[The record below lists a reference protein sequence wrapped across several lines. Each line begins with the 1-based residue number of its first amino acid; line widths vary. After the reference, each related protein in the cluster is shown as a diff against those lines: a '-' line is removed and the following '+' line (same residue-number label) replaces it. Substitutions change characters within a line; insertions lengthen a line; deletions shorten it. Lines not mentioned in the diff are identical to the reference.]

1 MAELAAYVDFLPGLA
16 LCVVL
21 GANNL
26 STCLGT
32 SVGGRTLRYSEAL
45 GFASIGVLAG
55 IALEGYKLSGAI
67 TSGIVSSGSPE
78 FAFDVALSTFVIMT
92 FFTYHRIPISLSQV
106 AIGAAIGAAFVRG
119 IRVNWLFTALVASS
133 WFLTPAVGLM
143 LAFALSLV
151 TKRAAKRIRK
161 ALTLNALYAY
171 LTVFS
176 GIYSAY
182 ALGANTVGL
191 IVGMVGVP
199 RSERLVVSLIF
210 GLATIVG
217 MFLFGRGTT
226 RSVAENIIGL
236 SPSASFAAQMGG
248 AMTVHGFTQFGIPV
262 SVSQAVVGGIFGAA
276 IPRRIVV
283 RNDRLIREMFIGW
296 TVAPLLGAVLGMLI
310 AAFL

>member
-1 MAELAAYVDFLPGLA
+1 MA

-67 TSGIVSSGSPE
+67 TSGIVSSSSPE

-92 FFTYHRIPISLSQV
+92 FLTYHRIPISLSQV

-133 WFLTPAVGLM
+133 WFLTPAVGLI

-151 TKRAAKRIRK
+151 TKRAAKRIRR
-161 ALTLNALYAY
+161 ALTLNYVVRLPH
-171 LTVFS
+171 
-176 GIYSAY
+176 
-182 ALGANTVGL
+182 
-191 IVGMVGVP
+191 GVQWNLLCL
-199 RSERLVVSLIF
+199 R
-210 GLATIVG
+210 
-217 MFLFGRGTT
+217 FGRKHCRLDRWNGGRAQIRAPGCVAHLWPCHDCWDVLVWQRNY

-276 IPRRIVV
+276 ILQS
-283 RNDRLIREMFIGW
+283 NCC
-296 TVAPLLGAVLGMLI
+296 TQ
-310 AAFL
+310 